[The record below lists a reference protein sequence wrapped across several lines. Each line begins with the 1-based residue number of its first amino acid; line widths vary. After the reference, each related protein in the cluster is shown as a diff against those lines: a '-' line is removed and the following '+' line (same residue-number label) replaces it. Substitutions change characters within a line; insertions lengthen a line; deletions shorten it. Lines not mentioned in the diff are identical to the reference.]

1 MSKSLWSN
9 KWIFILAAIG
19 SAAGLGNLWK
29 FPFQVYDHGGGA
41 FIVAYLVILIVMWL
55 SMLIWE
61 VALWQKTRD
70 GAPWALRHINKHFK
84 WVGYFAT
91 SMAFMILSYYM
102 VVLWWGLDYLY
113 YSVTSLFS
121 GSFAWAG
128 GSSDFFFGNILG
140 ITGGVEEKGTFR
152 FSIFIGT
159 LISVILM
166 YFFTFKSAKSV
177 WKTVLFTATFP
188 FIAIVI
194 LAIRWATLPW
204 ASAGLEYITRVD
216 VSKLGELAT
225 WSAAAG
231 QIFFTLSVAM
241 WIMFA
246 YGALKWEKSEIVKA
260 VSFVAIWNTIISL
273 LSAIAVFGTLGY
285 LATQNGV
292 DVTEVAKWWPSLVF
306 VIFPEILAK
315 LPAFNSLFAIVFFLT
330 IFTLAID
337 SAMSL
342 VEAVTVSIKTQF
354 HKLKIEHITLWVITL
369 IFVTNF
375 IYMFGN
381 GLYILDI
388 VDHYVTQ
395 FGMLIVW
402 IFQAFLF
409 LYYSKKLLRFVE
421 DKNDWKFITSGFIKF
436 SLFISLVILIWLI
449 ALNLNKW
456 ILIYDSY
463 STNALLSI
471 GLLPVLAV
479 LLLSIILN
487 MIENSKCKK
496 KG

>member
-41 FIVAYLVILIVMWL
+41 FIVAYLVILVVMWL

-61 VALWQKTRD
+61 VALGQKTRD
-70 GAPWALRHINKHFK
+70 GAPWALGHINKHFK
-84 WVGYFAT
+84 WVGYFAI
-91 SMAFMILSYYM
+91 SMAFIILSYYM
-102 VVLWWGLDYLY
+102 VVLWWGLDYIY
-113 YSVTSLFS
+113 YSIASLFS

-128 GSSDFFFGNILG
+128 GSSDFFFGNVLG
-140 ITGGVEEKGTFR
+140 ITGGVGEWWTFR
-152 FSIFIGT
+152 TSVFIGT
-159 LISVILM
+159 LISVVMM

-177 WKTVLFTATFP
+177 GKTVLFTATFP
-188 FIAIVI
+188 FIAIII
-194 LAIRWATLPW
+194 LAIRWVTLPW
-204 ASAGLEYITRVD
+204 ASAGLDYLTRVD
-216 VSKLGELAT
+216 LSKLAELST
-225 WSAAAG
+225 WSAAAW

-246 YGALKWEKSEIVKA
+246 YWALKWEKSEIVKA
-260 VSFVAIWNTIISL
+260 VSYVAIWNTIISF
-273 LSAIAVFGTLGY
+273 LSAIAVFGTLWY
-285 LATQNGV
+285 LAAQNGV

-306 VIFPEILAK
+306 VIFPEILGK
-315 LPAFNSLFAIVFFLT
+315 LPAFNSLFAILFFLT

-342 VEAVTVSIKTQF
+342 VEAVTVSIKNQF
-354 HKLKIEHITLWVITL
+354 HKLKIEHITFGIIAL
-369 IFVTNF
+369 IFATNF

-409 LYYSKKLLRFVE
+409 LYYSKKLLKFIE
-421 DKNDWKFITSGFIKF
+421 DKNHWKFITRGFIKL
-436 SLFISLVILIWLI
+436 SWMVSLVILIWLI
-449 ALNLNKW
+449 ALNLNSG

-463 STNALLSI
+463 STSSLFYV
-471 GLLPVLAV
+471 GLLPVLWV
-479 LLLSIILN
+479 LVLSIVLN
-487 MIENSKCKK
+487 IVENSKKKK